1 MVTKSDDEL
10 NRLLNDL
17 QLGEFIY
24 EQPAV
29 GDTEYVFKHALT
41 QEVAYNSVLI
51 ERRQQ
56 LHERIGAAL
65 ERLYA
70 QFG

>member
-1 MVTKSDDEL
+1 MVPKPDDEL

-29 GDTEYVFKHALT
+29 GDVEYIFKHALT
-41 QEVAYNSVLI
+41 QEVSYNSLLM
-51 ERRQQ
+51 ERRK
-56 LHERIGAAL
+56 G
-65 ERLYA
+65 
-70 QFG
+70 